1 MVSTQLLWGMMV
13 FLSTIDQDVP
23 KIIIIC
29 LLMLLIE
36 VWCMVAKVLEAI
48 MIVLFGISWPFNL
61 IKSIRSKT
69 TKGKSLLFIILID
82 IGYIFGIT
90 SKFFSEAFVWSTD
103 WWIFAIYVTNFML
116 VTADLIIYFI
126 NKSRENNIEKTA

>member
-1 MVSTQLLWGMMV
+1 
-13 FLSTIDQDVP
+13 
-23 KIIIIC
+23 
-29 LLMLLIE
+29 
-36 VWCMVAKVLEAI
+36 MVAKVLEAI